1 VIDVRTVL
9 GALCV
14 YILLAMLWAFAFAA
28 IGDIGSQPFFAQQR
42 HATVADYVYF
52 SFVTIATVGY
62 GDLTAAGGLG
72 RALSALEGLTGQLY
86 LVTVIAL
93 LVANLVPGRRRHE
106 EQEEPTPPN
115 RAS

>member
-1 VIDVRTVL
+1 
-9 GALCV
+9 
-14 YILLAMLWAFAFAA
+14 
-28 IGDIGSQPFFAQQR
+28 
-42 HATVADYVYF
+42 
-52 SFVTIATVGY
+52 
-62 GDLTAAGGLG
+62 LG